1 MKHRRD
7 IEGLRALAVIAVLLF
22 HFGVPGTRGG
32 YVGVDVFFVISGFL
46 ITSLLVDE
54 RVSTGR
60 ISLRDFY
67 SRRIR
72 RLLPISAVV
81 LVATA
86 ISAVAWLEPTR
97 LANLA
102 RDIGAASIF
111 SVNFIFANR
120 GTDYLASAL
129 PPSPIQHYWSLAV
142 EEQFYMVWAVL
153 IAAVSIGARDMRR
166 RVGVTMGVL
175 IVVSFALSVTMSG
188 SHPSWSFFGLHT
200 RAWEMGLGA
209 LLAVFYIEAQRISA
223 QTRAVIGWA
232 GVIAI
237 AISVATFG
245 DVARFPGWIAII
257 PVLGTVGVL
266 LAGDDARGGPLVV
279 LGIKPLQWIGAR
291 SYSLYMWHWPIL
303 IIGEAYVGDQFGTKA
318 KCALLLIT
326 VGISA
331 LGFSYIENPIRRSRT
346 LIAKPN
352 IVFALGAGL
361 VLSGLVTGVA
371 LARYDPSISTG
382 VVAQAPIDVPATTTP
397 QTETTLSS
405 STDVIASTTTIVELT
420 PAPISMVN
428 TGPLQAIIDAV
439 ATQVVP
445 DNLEPSLLSAENDMP
460 LIYKNNCHQYYDTTI
475 KPNCVFGDVNGSITV
490 ALWGDSHA
498 AQWFT
503 ALNSIAKERRWRLL
517 ALTQG
522 GCPFIDVVPY
532 NVHDSVDFAHCSAW
546 RKSVRKHMVKEG
558 TDVVFLSEYYGNR
571 DSVDREF
578 IKAKVWKQKLP
589 ALFDSLRVDGIE
601 PVMFGDTPDPA
612 PSVPECIS
620 ARRRSI
626 GACAPRE
633 PTRAVVAI
641 DDVIR
646 TATQAAAVS
655 FVEPRRWLCSNDFC
669 PVVVGNILIYRDYHH
684 LSNTVVKWLTPTVA
698 ETLGS
703 YIDALV
709 ASKN

>member
-175 IVVSFALSVTMSG
+175 IVVSFALSVAMSG

-209 LLAVFYIEAQRISA
+209 LLAVFYMEAQRISA

-405 STDVIASTTTIVELT
+405 STDVIASTTTTVELT

-460 LIYKNNCHQYYDTTI
+460 IIYKNNCHQYYDTTI
-475 KPNCVFGDVNGSITV
+475 KPNCIFGDVNGSVTV

-532 NVHDSVDFAHCSAW
+532 NVHDSVDFPHCSAW

-620 ARRRSI
+620 Q
-626 GACAPRE
+626 
-633 PTRAVVAI
+633 T
-641 DDVIR
+641 
-646 TATQAAAVS
+646 AAVS
-655 FVEPRRWLCSNDFC
+655 FIEPRRWLCSNDFC
-669 PVVVGNILIYRDYHH
+669 PVVVGNILVYRDYHH

-703 YIDALV
+703 YIDAFV